1 MLYEQWSTRSVTSL
15 FSAGKK
21 PSGRIG
27 PAVNPTL
34 DGGSRCWMD
43 IYKDGH
49 RPEEIR

>member
-34 DGGSRCWMD
+34 DGGSSRCW
-43 IYKDGH
+43 IYIKTVIDL
-49 RPEEIR
+49 RK